1 MNVVKANTRVR
12 FTAEDIAFILRV
24 LGRETQDHDLL
35 NLLFTDDAA
44 RDLILDDPA
53 LYEALTTSNHCLSV
67 SMPFYFYVLVRQ
79 VFLKAGLEDRAV
91 ADYVASLLAAFS
103 RTENLPLRL
112 PPDQS
117 PIEYVFEML
126 AASAQ
131 ADARTRFFI
140 QAHIGNHT
148 LFLSGVFS
156 ERLQHRALTRGAPN
170 LSYYEGIGA
179 GSFRAA
185 RDHQLARRHDLVGVY
200 DRLSDCFSTAR
211 LALNDLSDRLLHFS
225 EPAWLSGFLAQS
237 SRQFN

>member
-1 MNVVKANTRVR
+1 MKVVQANSRVR

-24 LGRETQDHDLL
+24 LGRETQDHEFL
-35 NLLFTDDAA
+35 NLLFADAES

-53 LYEALTTSNHCLSV
+53 LYEALTSSNHCLPV

-79 VFLKAGLEDRAV
+79 VFLKAGIPDRSV
-91 ADYVASLLAAFS
+91 ADYVAALLVEFS
-103 RTENLPLRL
+103 RAENLPLRI

-156 ERLQHRALTRGAPN
+156 DRIQHRAKQFPGGAGPSTGAPARTRRGVR
-170 LSYYEGIGA
+170 LPVRE
-179 GSFRAA
+179 FHDRAT
-185 RDHQLARRHDLVGVY
+185 GVE
-200 DRLSDCFSTAR
+200 RFERPPAALLGTR
-211 LALNDLSDRLLHFS
+211 LAQWFPRAILPAVQLIRRS
-225 EPAWLSGFLAQS
+225 E
-237 SRQFN
+237 